1 MNRININRQWDFI
14 LNEAKSLNL
23 PLNNKRSLIRE
34 YLQTKILYY
43 LYMNKNASNL
53 SFMGGTCLHIVYGLN
68 RFSEDL
74 DFDNFGLTDSEIKSI
89 IEKVSNKL
97 IKEGF
102 FLTLRVSELQKEIS
116 LYFPELLQDLHISG
130 HKEEKLRINID
141 YDNKERI
148 VQPETFLLSR
158 FGIIQRIM
166 VNKLSVIFAQKILA
180 VAFRK
185 RPIPRD
191 FYDIIWLVSR
201 SVLPDYTY
209 LEKNGI
215 KSNEVKGILLE
226 KYDKLNK
233 KQMVNEL
240 APFLFDKDDIKK
252 LDFLREIVK
261 KI

>member
-14 LNEAKSLNL
+14 LNEAKSLDL

-34 YLQTKILYY
+34 FLQTKILYY
-43 LYMNKNASNL
+43 LYMNKNTVNL

-74 DFDNFGLTDSEIKSI
+74 DFDNFGLIDNEIKNI
-89 IEKVSNKL
+89 IKKVSAKL
-97 IKEGF
+97 IKEGIYN
-102 FLTLRVSELQKEIS
+102 TLRYSESQKEVA
-116 LYFPELLQDLHISG
+116 LFFPELLQDLGISR

-191 FYDIIWLVSR
+191 FYDIIWLVSK

-209 LEKNGI
+209 LEKNGL
-215 KSNEVKGILLE
+215 KLGEGKGILLE
-226 KYDKLNK
+226 KYDRLDK
-233 KQMVNEL
+233 KQMINEL
-240 APFLFDKDDIKK
+240 APFLFNKDDIKK
-252 LDFLREIVK
+252 LDYFREIVR